1 MQITTGSRSQMM
13 LRARWSPGGFY
24 QRTGAG
30 KGPEP
35 KSFLI
40 EVCQDHKISDDAE
53 MRMRGLTTCIATIMF
68 GSTIFALMFAGSD
81 VWAGQPI
88 AGWVY
93 PYMIFLALTV
103 FFGYIAFRPNP
114 VEAAVKIVGF
124 DFEMQHVWLQVKR
137 QDYLDALMK
146 ENGISTELVNWV
158 VKA

>member
-1 MQITTGSRSQMM
+1 MM

-40 EVCQDHKISDDAE
+40 EVCEDHKISDDAE

-146 ENGISTELVNWV
+146 ENEISTELVNWV